1 MASVKFAFYGQA
13 EFTEIIRE
21 MQNDFGE
28 KDQKKILSK
37 AMRVAMK
44 PVLEKAKS
52 LVHQDTGAL
61 RASLRIEARKPTAHD
76 KKSIYVN
83 PTDTVIGTVTT
94 ASGKQLAKGLR
105 LYDYEASYKAKKN
118 IYKKQS
124 IRSDARGI
132 ANEFGTATMSAKPYL
147 RPALETSSS
156 QLLDSL
162 AISLR
167 DALTKYKAKP
177 PKKGYKT

>member
-44 PVLEKAKS
+44 PVLEKARS
-52 LVHQDTGAL
+52 LVRIDTGGL

-94 ASGKQLAKGLR
+94 ASGKQLAK
-105 LYDYEASYKAKKN
+105 KTFKN
-118 IYKKQS
+118 VRTGNKQKG
-124 IRSDARGI
+124 IPSDARGI
-132 ANEFGTATMSAKPYL
+132 AEEFGTAKRAGKPFL
-147 RPALETSSS
+147 RPALESSS
-156 QLLDSL
+156 PQLLDSL
-162 AISLR
+162 AISLK
-167 DALTKYKAKP
+167 DALTKYKAKT
-177 PKKGYKT
+177 PKKRI

>member
-1 MASVKFAFYGQA
+1 MASIKFAFYGQA

-76 KKSIYVN
+76 KKSIYVS

-94 ASGKQLAKGLR
+94 GSGKQLAK
-105 LYDYEASYKAKKN
+105 KTFKN
-118 IYKKQS
+118 VRTGKKQKS
-124 IRSDARGI
+124 IPSDARGI
-132 ANEFGTATMSAKPYL
+132 ANEFGTAKMAAKPYL

-162 AISLR
+162 TMSLR
-167 DALTKYKAKP
+167 TAILKYKAKQ
-177 PKKGYKT
+177 PKKG

>member
-44 PVLEKAKS
+44 PVLEKARS
-52 LVHQDTGAL
+52 LVRVDTGGL

-94 ASGKQLAKGLR
+94 ASGKQLAK
-105 LYDYEASYKAKKN
+105 KN
-118 IYKKQS
+118 FKNVRTGKKQKG
-124 IRSDARGI
+124 IPSDARGI
-132 ANEFGTATMSAKPYL
+132 ANEFGTAKMAAKPYL

-162 AISLR
+162 TLSLR
-167 DALTKYKAKP
+167 SAILKYKAKQT
-177 PKKGYKT
+177 KKG